1 MTEISGQN
9 IKQAYA
15 ECEEFADFGLTP
27 AVGLK
32 SIKNR
37 AMDFASENAESAFT
51 FAGKLC
57 NAKTAQEILALQTQ
71 FAQDRSQALL
81 TNTQALQRLIG
92 ETVREPQ

>member
-9 IKQAYA
+9 IKQAHA

-27 AVGLK
+27 AAGLK

-51 FAGKLC
+51 FAGKLS

-71 FAQDRSQALL
+71 FAQERLQTLL

-92 ETVREPQ
+92 ETVR

>member
-9 IKQAYA
+9 IKQAHA

-27 AVGLK
+27 STGLK
-32 SIKNR
+32 HIRSR
-37 AMDFASENAESAFT
+37 AMDFANENAESAFT

-71 FAQDRSQALL
+71 FAQDRMQTLL
-81 TNTQALQRLIG
+81 TNTQALQRLIWESG
-92 ETVREPQ
+92 E